1 MNKFDS
7 IVRKSKLKRLSSI
20 ALQIESLLRQAGDLA
35 EELDDHSIGYFFVST
50 LDQNSLSCFCVGDSR
65 QLGHAAKEGAE
76 RNPLAAEFVAHL
88 ATWLAPNPPTA
99 NK

>member
-1 MNKFDS
+1 MNKFDI
-7 IVRKSKLKRLSSI
+7 IVCKSKLKRLSSI

-35 EELDDHSIGYFFVST
+35 EELDDPGIGYFFVST
-50 LDQNSLSCFCVGDSR
+50 LDQDSLSCYCVGDSR

-76 RNPLAAEFVAHL
+76 RNPMAAQFMAHL
-88 ATWLAPNPPTA
+88 ATWLDQTPTA